1 MRITKIESQ
10 RKNSGRKSIHVDGE
24 FVAGV
29 SDETFLRS
37 GLRTG
42 DEITDEKLKSL
53 IEEEETAGAKRTA
66 LRFLARRPR
75 TTKEIRD
82 KLREKEFG
90 EADITQ
96 TIENLE
102 RAGLLNDIEF
112 ARMYIRDALA
122 RRPTGTTL
130 LKRKLLLLGISK
142 ATVDETLQETFV
154 GVDQH
159 AAAMEAGQKFL
170 RKSTATRKAS
180 DQTQLR
186 NRLAGFLG
194 RRGFTWETIQPVMK
208 ALMKEQEE

>member
-10 RKNSGRKSIHVDGE
+10 KKNSGRKSIFADGE
-24 FVAGV
+24 FIAGI
-29 SDETFLRS
+29 SDETFLRA
-37 GLRTG
+37 GLRAG
-42 DEITDEKLKSL
+42 DEITDERLKTL
-53 IEEEETAGAKRTA
+53 IQEEEAASAKRVA

-75 TTKEIRD
+75 SAKEVRD

-90 EADITQ
+90 DADIAQ
-96 TIENLE
+96 VIESLE
-102 RAGLLNDIEF
+102 RAGLLNDVEF
-112 ARMYIRDALA
+112 ARMYIRDAVALK
-122 RRPTGTTL
+122 PTGTTL

-142 ATVDETLQETFV
+142 ATVDEALAETFAC
-154 GVDQH
+154 VDQH

-170 RKSTATRKAS
+170 KKSTATRRAS